1 MNRRSV
7 VLLISVACLFIF
19 AALTHYGW
27 KTRWGAPMDTTVQS
41 PLMLA
46 MPYVDK
52 QLQLAEG
59 DFDDSIWQTLRPVTV
74 QMLHQITVSPPSKS
88 LIPQMDVRAFHNSKE
103 VYFLFEWK
111 DEAPS
116 RVHSIDEFPDGAAI
130 GLSLDTKPPSSSIMM
145 GFRSPLNIWQWKANL
160 DAKVWGKVGDDRYTS
175 NVHYSYRQQTDIS
188 TSEEKPTSACQD
200 LIAIR
205 PGTITPKNKT
215 SVAGRGRWQEGSWRV
230 IIKRAMTTDDPQ
242 RDAQFVPGKIHA
254 TFAIWDGDKG
264 DRGSR
269 KSISQWIVLEVA
281 AQPKALESAATGFR
295 DTPHSVTLGQAGMGV
310 GAVHAA
316 FGPAVILASVS
327 SSLANTPGQ
336 EPEPRVITILAKRFE
351 YNPSKITL
359 QKGELVTLR
368 LESLDVTH
376 GLYLDGYGINI
387 KARPGVIGK
396 ATFRADNTGRFTF
409 RCSETCG
416 AFHPYMIGF
425 LTVEPNNRYFGFIA
439 CAVGV
444 CVLAAAVVFLSKKRE
459 RRPPEHD

>member
-19 AALTHYGW
+19 AALAHYGW
-27 KTRWGAPMDTTVQS
+27 KTRWGAPMDTNVQS
-41 PLMLA
+41 PLTLA

-59 DFDDSIWQTLRPVTV
+59 DFDDSIWQTLRSVTV

-88 LIPQMDVRAFHNSKE
+88 LVPQMDVRAFHNSKE
-103 VYFLFEWK
+103 AYFLFEWK

-116 RVHSIDEFPDGAAI
+116 RVHGIDEFPDGVAI
-130 GLSLDTKPPSSSIMM
+130 GLSLDTEPPSSSIMM
-145 GFRSPLNIWQWKANL
+145 GFRSPLNIWQWTANL

-175 NVHYSYRQQTDIS
+175 NVHYSYRQQTDIP

-200 LIAIR
+200 MIAIR

-269 KSISQWIVLEVA
+269 KSISEWTVLEVDGSSDASSSAA
-281 AQPKALESAATGFR
+281 AQR
-295 DTPHSVTLGQAGMGV
+295 
-310 GAVHAA
+310 
-316 FGPAVILASVS
+316 
-327 SSLANTPGQ
+327 PG
-336 EPEPRVITILAKRFE
+336 EEAEPRVITILAKRFE

-459 RRPPEHD
+459 RRPPEHG

>member
-7 VLLISVACLFIF
+7 VLLMSVACVFIF
-19 AALTHYGW
+19 AALAHYGW
-27 KTRWGAPMDTTVQS
+27 KMRWGAPMDTTVES
-41 PLMLA
+41 PLSLA

-59 DFDDSIWQTLRPVTV
+59 DFEDSIWQTLQPVTIE
-74 QMLHQITVSPPSKS
+74 MLHQVTASPPSKS
-88 LIPQMDVRAFHNSKE
+88 LVPQIDVRAFHNSKE
-103 VYFLFEWK
+103 VYFLFEWR

-116 RVHSIDEFPDGAAI
+116 RVHGIEEFPDGVAV
-130 GLSLDTKPPSSSIMM
+130 GLSLDAEPPSSSIMM
-145 GFRSPLNIWQWKANL
+145 GFQSPLNIWQWKANL
-160 DAKVWGKVGDDRYTS
+160 DAKVWGMVGDDRYTS
-175 NVHYSYRQQTDIS
+175 NVHYSYRQQTDIP

-205 PGTITPKNKT
+205 PGTITPKEKT
-215 SVAGRGRWQEGSWRV
+215 SVVGRGRWQDGSWRV
-230 IIKRAMTTDDPQ
+230 IIKREMTTDDPQ
-242 RDAQFVPGKIHA
+242 RDAQFVPGKMHA
-254 TFAIWDGDKG
+254 TFAVWDGDKG

-269 KSISQWIVLEVA
+269 KSISEWTVLEVEDE
-281 AQPKALESAATGFR
+281 PKALESAATGLR
-295 DTPHSVTLGQAGMGV
+295 DTPHPVALGRAGMGI

-316 FGPAVILASVS
+316 FDPPVILANVS
-327 SSLANTPGQ
+327 SPLADTSAPKA
-336 EPEPRVITILAKRFE
+336 EPRVITILAKRFE

-396 ATFRADNTGRFTF
+396 ATFRADDTGRFTF

-425 LTVEPNNRYFGFIA
+425 LTVEPNNRYLWFIA

-444 CVLAAAVVFLSKKRE
+444 GVLAAAIVFLSKKRKE
-459 RRPPEHD
+459 TA